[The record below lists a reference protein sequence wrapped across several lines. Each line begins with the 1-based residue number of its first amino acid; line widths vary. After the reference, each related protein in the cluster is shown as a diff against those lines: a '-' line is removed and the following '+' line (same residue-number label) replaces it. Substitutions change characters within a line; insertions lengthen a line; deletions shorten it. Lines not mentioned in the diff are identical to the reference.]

1 MGALFSTDAFAGR
14 VVLVTGASRGIGR
27 AIAQAFSRTGARVI
41 GTATTEG
48 GAQKITEA
56 LAGSGK
62 GVIFDVTDATAA
74 DTLIQ
79 TIVKDEGK
87 IDILVNN
94 AGITR
99 DALSMRLTDE
109 NWNAVL
115 EADLTGA
122 FRLVRAALRPMMRAR
137 YGRIVNLASVVGVT
151 GNAGQANYA
160 AAKAGLIAMSRSVA
174 WEVAAR
180 AITVN
185 CVAPGFIETDMT
197 KTIPEAMR
205 ETLLK
210 EIPAQRFG
218 KPEDIA
224 QAVLFL
230 ASDAASYITGAV
242 LHTNGGLYTGY

>member
-1 MGALFSTDAFAGR
+1 MGALFSADAFAGR
-14 VVLVTGASRGIGR
+14 VVLVTGASRGIGKS
-27 AIAQAFSRTGARVI
+27 IAEIFNEAGARVI

-62 GVIFDVTDATAA
+62 GVIFDVTDATATDA
-74 DTLIQ
+74 LIQ
-79 TIVKDEGK
+79 SIVKDEGK

-99 DALSMRLTDE
+99 DTLSMRMTDE

-174 WEVAAR
+174 REVAAR
-180 AITVN
+180 SITVN

>member
-14 VVLVTGASRGIGR
+14 VVLVTGVSRGIGR

-74 DTLIQ
+74 DALIQ
-79 TIVKDEGK
+79 SIVKDEGK

-115 EADLTGA
+115 EANLTGA

-174 WEVAAR
+174 REVAAR
-180 AITVN
+180 SITVN

>member
-14 VVLVTGASRGIGR
+14 VVLVTGASRGIGKS
-27 AIAQAFSRTGARVI
+27 IAEIFNEAGARVI

-74 DTLIQ
+74 DALIQ
-79 TIVKDEGK
+79 SIVKDEGK
-87 IDILVNN
+87 FDILVNN

-174 WEVAAR
+174 REVAAR
-180 AITVN
+180 SITVN

>member
-14 VVLVTGASRGIGR
+14 VVLVTGASRGIGK

-74 DTLIQ
+74 DALIQ
-79 TIVKDEGK
+79 SIVKDEGK

-99 DALSMRLTDE
+99 DTLSMRMTDE

-115 EADLTGA
+115 EADLTGT

-174 WEVAAR
+174 REVAAR
-180 AITVN
+180 SITVN
-185 CVAPGFIETDMT
+185 CVAPGFVETDMT

>member
-14 VVLVTGASRGIGR
+14 VVLVTGASRGIGS
-27 AIAQAFSRTGARVI
+27 AIAQAFSRTGSRVI

-48 GAQKITEA
+48 GAKAISEA
-56 LAGSGK
+56 LAGTGK
-62 GVIFDVTDATAA
+62 GVMFDVTDAAAA
-74 DTLIQ
+74 DALIQ
-79 TIVKDEGK
+79 SIVKDEGK

-99 DALSMRLTDE
+99 DTLSMRMTDE

-174 WEVAAR
+174 REVAAR
-180 AITVN
+180 SITVN

>member
-1 MGALFSTDAFAGR
+1 MGALFSTDAFARR
-14 VVLVTGASRGIGR
+14 VVLVTGASRGIGKS
-27 AIAQAFSRTGARVI
+27 IAEIFNEAGARVI

-74 DTLIQ
+74 DALIQ
-79 TIVKDEGK
+79 SIVKDEGK

-174 WEVAAR
+174 REVAAR
-180 AITVN
+180 SITVN

>member
-27 AIAQAFSRTGARVI
+27 AIAQAFSRTGSRVI

-48 GAQKITEA
+48 GAKAISEA
-56 LAGSGK
+56 LAGTGK
-62 GVIFDVTDATAA
+62 GVMFDVTDATAA
-74 DTLIQ
+74 DALIQ
-79 TIVKDEGK
+79 SIVKDEGK

-99 DALSMRLTDE
+99 DTLSMRMTDE

-174 WEVAAR
+174 REVAAR
-180 AITVN
+180 SITVN

-205 ETLLK
+205 EMLLK

>member
-1 MGALFSTDAFAGR
+1 MFNEA
-14 VVLVTGASRGIGR
+14 
-27 AIAQAFSRTGARVI
+27 GARVI
-41 GTATTEG
+41 GTATSEG

-56 LAGSGK
+56 LAGTGK
-62 GVIFDVTDATAA
+62 GVMFDVTDATAA
-74 DTLIQ
+74 DALIQ
-79 TIVKDEGK
+79 SIVKDEAK

-174 WEVAAR
+174 REVAAR
-180 AITVN
+180 SITVN

-224 QAVLFL
+224 QAVLFF

>member
-1 MGALFSTDAFAGR
+1 MTTLFSNTAFAGR
-14 VVLVTGASRGIGR
+14 VVLVTGAGRGIGQ
-27 AIAQAFSRTGARVI
+27 AIAAAFSLTGARVI
-41 GTATTEG
+41 GTATTEH
-48 GAQKITEA
+48 GAEAITDA
-56 LAGSGK
+56 LAGTGK
-62 GVIFDVTDATAA
+62 GVVLNVTDPSAA
-74 DTLIQ
+74 APLID

-115 EADLTGA
+115 DADLTGA

-137 YGRIVNLASVVGVT
+137 YGRIINLASVVGVT

-174 WEVAAR
+174 REVAAR
-180 AITVN
+180 SVTVN
-185 CVAPGFIETDMT
+185 CVAPGFIQTDMT
-197 KTIPEAMR
+197 RSIPETMR
-205 ETLLK
+205 EALLK

-218 KPEDIA
+218 NPDDIA

-230 ASDAASYITGAV
+230 ASEAASYITGVV

>member
-14 VVLVTGASRGIGR
+14 VVLVTGASRGIGK

-74 DTLIQ
+74 DALIQ
-79 TIVKDEGK
+79 SIVKDEGK

-151 GNAGQANYA
+151 GNVGQANYA

-174 WEVAAR
+174 REVAAR
-180 AITVN
+180 SITVN

>member
-1 MGALFSTDAFAGR
+1 MGALFSADAFAGR
-14 VVLVTGASRGIGR
+14 VVLVTGASRGIGKS
-27 AIAQAFSRTGARVI
+27 IAEIFNEAGARVI

-74 DTLIQ
+74 DALIQ
-79 TIVKDEGK
+79 SIVKDEGK

-99 DALSMRLTDE
+99 DTLTMRMTDE
-109 NWNAVL
+109 NWKAVL

-174 WEVAAR
+174 REVAAR
-180 AITVN
+180 SITVN

>member
-14 VVLVTGASRGIGR
+14 VVLVTGASRGIGK

-74 DTLIQ
+74 DALIQ
-79 TIVKDEGK
+79 SIVKDEGK

-99 DALSMRLTDE
+99 DTLSMRMTDE

-174 WEVAAR
+174 REVAAR
-180 AITVN
+180 SITVN

>member
-14 VVLVTGASRGIGR
+14 VVLVTGASRGIGK
-27 AIAQAFSRTGARVI
+27 AITQAFSRTGARVI

-74 DTLIQ
+74 DALIQ
-79 TIVKDEGK
+79 SIVKDEGK

-174 WEVAAR
+174 REVAAR
-180 AITVN
+180 SITVN

>member
-48 GAQKITEA
+48 GTKAISEA
-56 LAGSGK
+56 LAGTGK
-62 GVIFDVTDATAA
+62 GVMFDVTDAATADA
-74 DTLIQ
+74 LIQ
-79 TIVKDEGK
+79 SIVKDEGK

-99 DALSMRLTDE
+99 DTLSMRMTDE

-174 WEVAAR
+174 REVAAR
-180 AITVN
+180 SITVN

-205 ETLLK
+205 EMLLK

>member
-14 VVLVTGASRGIGR
+14 VVLVTGASRGIGKS
-27 AIAQAFSRTGARVI
+27 IAEIFNEAGARVI

-74 DTLIQ
+74 DALIQ
-79 TIVKDEGK
+79 SIVKDEGK
-87 IDILVNN
+87 IDILVNK

-99 DALSMRLTDE
+99 ETLSMRMTDE

-174 WEVAAR
+174 REVAAR
-180 AITVN
+180 SITVN

>member
-14 VVLVTGASRGIGR
+14 VVLVTGASRGIGK

-74 DTLIQ
+74 DALIQ
-79 TIVKDEGK
+79 SIVKDEGK

-99 DALSMRLTDE
+99 DTLSMRMTDE

-174 WEVAAR
+174 REVAAR
-180 AITVN
+180 SITVN

-197 KTIPEAMR
+197 KAIPEAMR

>member
-27 AIAQAFSRTGARVI
+27 AIAQAFSRTGSRVI

-48 GAQKITEA
+48 GAKAISEA
-56 LAGSGK
+56 LAGTGK
-62 GVIFDVTDATAA
+62 GVMFDVTDAAAA
-74 DTLIQ
+74 DALIQ
-79 TIVKDEGK
+79 SIVKDEGK

-99 DALSMRLTDE
+99 DTLSMRMTDE

-174 WEVAAR
+174 REVAAR
-180 AITVN
+180 SITVN

-205 ETLLK
+205 EMLLK

>member
-14 VVLVTGASRGIGR
+14 VVLVTGASRGIGKS
-27 AIAQAFSRTGARVI
+27 IAEMFNEAGARVI

-56 LAGSGK
+56 LAGKGK
-62 GVIFDVTDATAA
+62 GVMFDVTDATAA
-74 DTLIQ
+74 DALIQ
-79 TIVKDEGK
+79 SIVKDEGK

-174 WEVAAR
+174 REVAAR
-180 AITVN
+180 SITVN

-224 QAVLFL
+224 QAVLFF

>member
-48 GAQKITEA
+48 GAKAISEA
-56 LAGSGK
+56 LKGAGK
-62 GVIFDVTDATAA
+62 GVMFDVTDAAAA

-79 TIVKDEGK
+79 SIVKDEGK

-99 DALSMRLTDE
+99 DTLSMRMTDE

-174 WEVAAR
+174 REVAALS
-180 AITVN
+180 ITVN

-197 KTIPEAMR
+197 KTIPEALR

>member
-1 MGALFSTDAFAGR
+1 MGALFSTDAFSGR
-14 VVLVTGASRGIGR
+14 VVLVTGASRGIGK

-74 DTLIQ
+74 DALIQ
-79 TIVKDEGK
+79 SIVKDEGK

-174 WEVAAR
+174 REVAAR
-180 AITVN
+180 SITVN

>member
-14 VVLVTGASRGIGR
+14 VVLVTGASRGIGKS
-27 AIAQAFSRTGARVI
+27 IAEIFNEAGARVI

-74 DTLIQ
+74 DALIQ
-79 TIVKDEGK
+79 SIVKDEGK

-99 DALSMRLTDE
+99 DTLSMRMTDE

-174 WEVAAR
+174 REVAAR
-180 AITVN
+180 SITVN

-210 EIPAQRFG
+210 EIPAQHFG

>member
-14 VVLVTGASRGIGR
+14 IVLVTGANRGIGKS
-27 AIAQAFSRTGARVI
+27 IAEIFNEAGARVI

-74 DTLIQ
+74 DALIQ
-79 TIVKDEGK
+79 SIVKDEGK

-174 WEVAAR
+174 REVAAR
-180 AITVN
+180 SITVN

>member
-14 VVLVTGASRGIGR
+14 VVLVTGASRGIGK

-56 LAGSGK
+56 LAGSCK

-74 DTLIQ
+74 DALIQ
-79 TIVKDEGK
+79 SIVKDEGK

-99 DALSMRLTDE
+99 DTLSMRMTDE

-174 WEVAAR
+174 REVAAR
-180 AITVN
+180 SITVN

>member
-14 VVLVTGASRGIGR
+14 VVLVTGASRGIGK

-56 LAGSGK
+56 LGGSGK

-74 DTLIQ
+74 DALIQ
-79 TIVKDEGK
+79 SIVKDEGK

-115 EADLTGA
+115 EANLTGA

-174 WEVAAR
+174 REVAAR
-180 AITVN
+180 SITVN

>member
-14 VVLVTGASRGIGR
+14 VVLVTGASRGIGKS
-27 AIAQAFSRTGARVI
+27 IAEIFNEAGARVI

-74 DTLIQ
+74 DALIQ
-79 TIVKDEGK
+79 SIVKDEGK

-94 AGITR
+94 AGITH
-99 DALSMRLTDE
+99 DTLSMRMTDE

-174 WEVAAR
+174 REVAAR
-180 AITVN
+180 SITVN

>member
-27 AIAQAFSRTGARVI
+27 AIAQAFSRTGSRVI

-48 GAQKITEA
+48 GAKAISEA
-56 LAGSGK
+56 LAGTGK
-62 GVIFDVTDATAA
+62 GVMFDVTDAAAA
-74 DTLIQ
+74 DALIQ
-79 TIVKDEGK
+79 SIVKDEGK

-99 DALSMRLTDE
+99 DTLSMRMTDE

-174 WEVAAR
+174 REVAAR
-180 AITVN
+180 SITVN

-205 ETLLK
+205 EMLLK

-230 ASDAASYITGAV
+230 ASDVASYITGAV

>member
-14 VVLVTGASRGIGR
+14 VVLVTGASRGIGK

-74 DTLIQ
+74 DALIQ
-79 TIVKDEGK
+79 SIVKDEGK

-115 EADLTGA
+115 EADLTGV

-174 WEVAAR
+174 REVAAR
-180 AITVN
+180 SITVN

-197 KTIPEAMR
+197 KTIPEGMR

>member
-48 GAQKITEA
+48 GAKAISET
-56 LAGSGK
+56 LAGAGK
-62 GVIFDVTDATAA
+62 GVMFDVTDAAAA
-74 DTLIQ
+74 DALIQ

-174 WEVAAR
+174 REVAAR
-180 AITVN
+180 SITVN

>member
-48 GAQKITEA
+48 SAKAISEA
-56 LAGSGK
+56 LAGTGK
-62 GVIFDVTDATAA
+62 GVMFDVTDAATADA
-74 DTLIQ
+74 LIQ
-79 TIVKDEGK
+79 SIVKDEGK

-99 DALSMRLTDE
+99 DTLSMRMTDE

-174 WEVAAR
+174 REVAAR
-180 AITVN
+180 SITVN

>member
-14 VVLVTGASRGIGR
+14 VVLVTGASRGIGK

-48 GAQKITEA
+48 GAKAISEA
-56 LAGSGK
+56 LAGTGK
-62 GVIFDVTDATAA
+62 GVMFDVTDAATADA
-74 DTLIQ
+74 LIQ
-79 TIVKDEGK
+79 SIVKDEGK

-99 DALSMRLTDE
+99 DTLSMRMTDE

-174 WEVAAR
+174 REVAAR
-180 AITVN
+180 SITVN

-205 ETLLK
+205 EMLLK

>member
-14 VVLVTGASRGIGR
+14 VVLVTGASRGIGK

-74 DTLIQ
+74 DALIQ
-79 TIVKDEGK
+79 SIVKDEGK

-99 DALSMRLTDE
+99 DTLSMRMTDE

-174 WEVAAR
+174 REVAAR
-180 AITVN
+180 SITVN

-218 KPEDIA
+218 KPEDI
-224 QAVLFL
+224 L

>member
-14 VVLVTGASRGIGR
+14 VVLVTGASRGIGKS
-27 AIAQAFSRTGARVI
+27 IAEIFNEAGARVI

-74 DTLIQ
+74 DALIQ
-79 TIVKDEGK
+79 SIVKDEGK

-94 AGITR
+94 AGSTR

-174 WEVAAR
+174 REVAAR
-180 AITVN
+180 SITVN

-224 QAVLFL
+224 QAVLFF

>member
-1 MGALFSTDAFAGR
+1 MGALFSTDAFAGL

-48 GAQKITEA
+48 GAKAISEA
-56 LAGSGK
+56 LAGTGK
-62 GVIFDVTDATAA
+62 GVMFDVTDAAAA
-74 DTLIQ
+74 DALIQ
-79 TIVKDEGK
+79 SIVKDEGK

-174 WEVAAR
+174 REVAAR
-180 AITVN
+180 SITVN

>member
-14 VVLVTGASRGIGR
+14 VVLVTGASRGIGKS
-27 AIAQAFSRTGARVI
+27 IAEIFNEAGARVI

-74 DTLIQ
+74 DALIQ
-79 TIVKDEGK
+79 SIVKDEGK

-99 DALSMRLTDE
+99 DTLSMRMTDE

-115 EADLTGA
+115 ETDLTGA

-174 WEVAAR
+174 REVAAR
-180 AITVN
+180 SITVN

>member
-74 DTLIQ
+74 DALIQ
-79 TIVKDEGK
+79 SIVKDEGK

-99 DALSMRLTDE
+99 DTLSMRMTDE

-174 WEVAAR
+174 REVAAR
-180 AITVN
+180 SITVN

>member
-1 MGALFSTDAFAGR
+1 
-14 VVLVTGASRGIGR
+14 
-27 AIAQAFSRTGARVI
+27 
-41 GTATTEG
+41 
-48 GAQKITEA
+48 
-56 LAGSGK
+56 
-62 GVIFDVTDATAA
+62 
-74 DTLIQ
+74 
-79 TIVKDEGK
+79 
-87 IDILVNN
+87 
-94 AGITR
+94 
-99 DALSMRLTDE
+99 MRLTDE

-174 WEVAAR
+174 REVAAR

-210 EIPAQRFG
+210 EIPAQHFG

>member
-14 VVLVTGASRGIGR
+14 VVLVTGASRGIGKS
-27 AIAQAFSRTGARVI
+27 IAEIFNEAGARVI

-74 DTLIQ
+74 DALIQ
-79 TIVKDEGK
+79 SIVKDEGK

-99 DALSMRLTDE
+99 DTLSMRMTDV

-174 WEVAAR
+174 REVAAR
-180 AITVN
+180 SITVN